1 MTWQSA
7 EARIIAATLAFA
19 VTSTLVTVPGLAAQ
33 SAGPKEMAARLT
45 GVWKLNVDLTPAS
58 PNPGRGRGFAGGA
71 VGSFAALLLPVQR
84 GGRGGGGRDGGGGR
98 GESSAPLM
106 PAEVAAQA
114 ALSILH
120 EVPTELKIE
129 ASADA
134 ITFRDP
140 RGEWHYTIDDRNS
153 TMNVPGGTLRTR
165 SKWDRG
171 LLRQEFSS
179 AQRALVK
186 TWSIDANDRLVLVE
200 RIESVTLRSESKA
213 VFDRQ

>member
-7 EARIIAATLAFA
+7 ETRFIAATLAFA
-19 VTSTLVTVPGLAAQ
+19 VNSTLVTVPRLSAQ

-45 GVWKLNVDLTPAS
+45 GVWKLNADLTPAS
-58 PNPGRGRGFAGGA
+58 PKPGRGGGFAGGA
-71 VGSFAALLLPVQR
+71 AGSFAVLLSPAQR
-84 GGRGGGGRDGGGGR
+84 GGRGGDRGGGGGR

-106 PAEVAAQA
+106 AAEVAAQT

-120 EVPTELKIE
+120 EVPIE
-129 ASADA
+129 MSIDA
-134 ITFRDP
+134 RAEDVTFRDP
-140 RGEWHYTIDDRNS
+140 RGEWHFKIDDRNS
-153 TMNVPGGTLRTR
+153 TMEVPGGTLRTR

-171 LLRQEFSS
+171 VLRQEFSS

-186 TWSIDANDRLVLVE
+186 TWSIDANDRLLLVE
-200 RIESVTLRSESKA
+200 KIESITFKSESKA

>member
-7 EARIIAATLAFA
+7 QTRFIAATLAFA
-19 VTSTLVTVPGLAAQ
+19 VNSTLVTVPRLSAQ
-33 SAGPKEMAARLT
+33 SADPKELAARLS
-45 GVWKLNVDLTPAS
+45 GVWKLNADLTPAS
-58 PNPGRGRGFAGGA
+58 PKPGRGGGFAGGA
-71 VGSFAALLLPVQR
+71 AGSFAALLSPVQR
-84 GGRGGGGRDGGGGR
+84 GGRGGDRGGGGGR

-106 PAEVAAQA
+106 AAEVAAQT

-120 EVPTELKIE
+120 EVPIE
-129 ASADA
+129 ISIDA
-134 ITFRDP
+134 RAEDVTFRDP
-140 RGEWHYTIDDRNS
+140 RGEWHFKIDDRNS
-153 TMNVPGGTLRTR
+153 TMEVPGGMLRTK

-186 TWSIDANDRLVLVE
+186 TWSIDTNDRLVLVE
-200 RIESVTLRSESKA
+200 RIESVTLRSGSKA